1 MKKILTIDNQK
12 GSLTNIKALINN
24 KMPECRVLIAQ
35 SEKEGIIIAGKEQPD
50 TIVLNDFMPEADAY
64 KVCKKLKGDKLTKHI
79 PVIMI
84 TELTPDNESRIKG
97 NNTGVDAFLSKP
109 FDANELSA
117 QIRLMLRIKEAED
130 KLRSEKKLLNKKV
143 KKKTKELKES
153 EKKFREIIENT
164 PNIHYRQDFE
174 TGIIDYINPSVL
186 TTLGYN
192 VEEILRMNTKNQA
205 KLFHPDDLP
214 RLLAFRNKLVEADK
228 LGKSFIELEF
238 RMIDKAGK
246 IHWFHGHYILTKGI
260 DNKPKFVVGAL
271 TNISERYQADQIQLV
286 LLNIAKAINTTKNI
300 DELYHTIHQHLKT
313 VIDVTNFYIALIE
326 EDKNV
331 ISFPYFIDEKDTKPE
346 PIPRKLS
353 TGLTEYI
360 IRTGR
365 SLFATRNQ
373 FLKLARESKIKL
385 SGSLPEVWIG
395 IPLRIEKK
403 IIGVMVLQNYNNAS
417 IYNEND
423 LEVLELISYQISFA
437 IKHKKTEQVNL
448 RLSEII
454 RNCHDGIILT
464 TPEGQ
469 INYINPA
476 LEKMSG
482 YKLSELMNTDPGN
495 LIITKEPI
503 AITDEIRTAVKTSGE
518 WKQELYCSR
527 KNKEIYPIETRVFAI
542 NNTKGELVEI
552 AAIQQDI
559 TERKK
564 TEEALKNSQNVLKT
578 ILQNIPGGFLMIG
591 EDYKIYQVN
600 DRTCEISGFSEEELV
615 GELCDI
621 ICPMGSASK
630 ECPIWAENFG
640 GFNSIDTAVK
650 CKDGHK
656 NPVLKNAIIIMI
668 DGKKYVLENFQ
679 DISKRKQSEKTLKE
693 SEERYRMV
701 VESIMDGMIIIDS
714 KGLIRTFNRSAEKMF
729 GWSSE
734 EILGQNLD
742 RLMPKRFQAEHQ
754 NNVLSYFAF
763 GKLNEAI
770 ERIIELPALRKTGEE
785 FTIEVSLTPAT
796 ISEKSFVLAVI
807 RDITDRKQVEQ
818 ALHQHTIQLQD
829 RNEELDA
836 FSHTVAHDLKNPLGT
851 IIGFADLLL
860 ESYSELSK
868 DEILEYLNI
877 INKDGKKTQ
886 QIINSLLLFANIRKS
901 EIRTE
906 ELNMGNIVAEAIKSL
921 KPMIEKSNAEII
933 VPDIWPLAIG
943 YTPWIEEVWVNYL
956 SNAIKYSGTPPKVEI
971 GFDKANTEKKQEG
984 MHRFWVQ
991 DNGPGISAE
1000 NQKLLFNKFERL
1012 DQVKTEGHGL
1022 GLSIVRRI
1030 IEKLGGQVGMDSSGG
1045 SLFYFTLP
1053 YVDKT

>member
-1 MKKILTIDNQK
+1 MNKILTIDNQK

-64 KVCKKLKGDKLTKHI
+64 KVCKKLKGNKLTKHI

-97 NNTGVDAFLSKP
+97 TNTGVDAFLSKP

-117 QIRLMLRIKEAED
+117 QIGLMLRIKEAED

-143 KKKTKELKES
+143 EKKTKELKES

-238 RMIDKAGK
+238 RMIDKSGK
-246 IHWFHGHYILTKGI
+246 NHWFHGHYILTKDI

-365 SLFATRNQ
+365 SLFATNDK
-373 FLKLARESKIKL
+373 FSKLAREGKIKL

-395 IPLRIEKK
+395 IPLRVEKK
-403 IIGVMVLQNYNNAS
+403 IIGAMVLQNYNNAS
-417 IYNEND
+417 LYNEND

-482 YKLSELMNTDPGN
+482 YKMSELMNTDPGN
-495 LIITKEPI
+495 LIITKDPI
-503 AITDEIRTAVKTSGE
+503 AIANEIRTAVKTSGE
-518 WKQELYCSR
+518 WKRELYCRR

-640 GFNSIDTAVK
+640 GFNSMDTAVK

-679 DISKRKQSEKTLKE
+679 DI
-693 SEERYRMV
+693 
-701 VESIMDGMIIIDS
+701 
-714 KGLIRTFNRSAEKMF
+714 
-729 GWSSE
+729 
-734 EILGQNLD
+734 
-742 RLMPKRFQAEHQ
+742 
-754 NNVLSYFAF
+754 
-763 GKLNEAI
+763 
-770 ERIIELPALRKTGEE
+770 
-785 FTIEVSLTPAT
+785 
-796 ISEKSFVLAVI
+796 
-807 RDITDRKQVEQ
+807 TDRKQVEQ
-818 ALHQHTIQLQD
+818 TLHQHTIQLQD

-921 KPMIEKSNAEII
+921 KPMIEKNNAEII

-1053 YVDKT
+1053 NVDKT